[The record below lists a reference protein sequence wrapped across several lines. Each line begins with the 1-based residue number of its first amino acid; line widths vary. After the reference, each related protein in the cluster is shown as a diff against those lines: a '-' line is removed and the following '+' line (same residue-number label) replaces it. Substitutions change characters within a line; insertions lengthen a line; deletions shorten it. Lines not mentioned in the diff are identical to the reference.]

1 MRHAGTPCQRVPLS
15 RTSIPRSAPR
25 VRRTRTFQHGYPAM
39 PVLDPPMPQQP
50 APAATAWMT
59 LLARGP
65 RGGVL
70 ASLSNC
76 LVLLGHDP
84 VLSGLLAWDAFACLP
99 VLTRAPPPA
108 FATASAAAGPYPRS
122 VEDTDVTLVQAYMQR
137 AYDLP
142 VSAAVAMQACRV
154 AASLR
159 RTHPVCDWLD
169 TLRWDGTPRL
179 DTWLHHALGTANDAY
194 HAAVGARL
202 LCGAVRR
209 VRQPGCKFDY
219 VPVLEGAQGI
229 GKSRLLAEL
238 FTPAWFKDDL
248 PRDLGDKDAAQGL
261 LGVWCVEL
269 GELQALGRSTS
280 RDAKAFF
287 SRQNDRYRPSYAM
300 ADVMRPRQCVFVGT
314 TNEHDYLTDPTG
326 NRRYWPVC
334 CTRADVAW
342 VTASRDQLWAEAC
355 RRETTDPM
363 PLWLDDAATAAIAA
377 EAQEARLPEDPWHD
391 PITAWL
397 AGRGTGSVRMADVLH
412 LALGLPRERQDRP
425 AQKRAGTVLR
435 AMGWT
440 RHKMRSGST
449 TYWAW
454 RPEGLR

>member
-1 MRHAGTPCQRVPLS
+1 
-15 RTSIPRSAPR
+15 
-25 VRRTRTFQHGYPAM
+25 M
-39 PVLDPPMPQQP
+39 PVPDPPMTQQP
-50 APAATAWMT
+50 APAATAWMA

-108 FATASAAAGPYPRS
+108 FATAPAAAGPYPRS

-179 DTWLHHALGTANDAY
+179 DTWLHHAL
-194 HAAVGARL
+194 
-202 LCGAVRR
+202 
-209 VRQPGCKFDY
+209 
-219 VPVLEGAQGI
+219 GI

-326 NRRYWPVC
+326 NRRYWPVS
-334 CTRADVAW
+334 CTRADVGW
-342 VTASRDQLWAEAC
+342 IVASRAQLWAEAC
-355 RRETTDPM
+355 HRESTDPM

-377 EAQEARLPEDPWHD
+377 EAQESRLPEDPWRD

-412 LALGLPRERQDRP
+412 MALGLPRERQDLP

-435 AMGWT
+435 AMGWA
-440 RHKMRSGST
+440 RHKVRSGST

-454 RPEGLR
+454 RPEEPG